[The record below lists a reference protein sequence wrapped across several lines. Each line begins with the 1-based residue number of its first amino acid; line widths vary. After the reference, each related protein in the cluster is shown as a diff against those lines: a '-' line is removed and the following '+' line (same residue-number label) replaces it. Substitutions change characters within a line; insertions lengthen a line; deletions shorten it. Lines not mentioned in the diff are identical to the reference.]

1 MNNTPQAVK
10 SLNIKGKRLGARI
23 LRLTALVGICL
34 IFLFPIY
41 WMLATSFKSR
51 VDCFTIP
58 PVWLFKPTIEHYA
71 QVIFQRQLFR
81 YMINSVIVVVS
92 STVLAVL
99 LGTMAS
105 FGFVRMK
112 FRRNSSLAFWMLS
125 TRMLP
130 PIAVAIPLFMMFRGM
145 HLLDTRLGLIW
156 IYTAQALPI
165 AVWLMKSFLAEIPI
179 ELEKAAMVDGCSTME
194 VLRRIVI
201 PLALPGMV
209 ATALFCFIT
218 LWSEFLFA
226 LVLTGT
232 NAKTLPVMAAGVRSR
247 RREIWGEVGALGSCL
262 AMPVLIFAVL
272 IQDSLVRGM
281 TFGTVKR

>member
-1 MNNTPQAVK
+1 MND
-10 SLNIKGKRLGARI
+10 SLEMVGHSDAGRMRLSTRI
-23 LRLTALVGICL
+23 LLLLGL
-34 IFLFPIY
+34 IAASLFFLFPIY
-41 WMLATSFKSR
+41 WMLATSFKNR
-51 VDCFTIP
+51 VDTFTLP
-58 PVWLFKPTIEHYA
+58 PVWFFKPTIEHYI
-71 QVIFQRQLFR
+71 QVIVQRQLFR
-81 YMINSVIVVVS
+81 YMFNSVIIVIS
-92 STVLAVL
+92 STLIAVI

-112 FRRNSSLAFWMLS
+112 FRRNKDLAFWILS

-130 PIAVAIPLFMMFRGM
+130 PIAAAVPLFMMLRGL

-165 AVWLMKSFLAEIPI
+165 SVWLMKSFLAEIPI
-179 ELEKAAMVDGCSTME
+179 ELEKAAMVDGCSTLG

-226 LVLTGT
+226 LILTGT
-232 NAKTLPVMAAGVRSR
+232 DAKTLPVMAAGVRTR

-262 AMPVLIFAVL
+262 ALPVLIFAVL